1 MICAFNYLILFFA
14 FIQFCQYRL
23 HTSALKQ
30 YIVGGLKDFN
40 LFIWMLHIL
49 RHGGFSLQ
57 FNSYQFSM
65 SLKLNNLLA
74 YCSLLLLI
82 LLHNPIS
89 RTGEWSLVTA
99 SHCNS
104 TVWVAEWRQQDSHY
118 TVHIPGGL
126 HKIIISPTLDTHA
139 EHNPTRTNHDKYS
152 SLLLPLCISF
162 VAWKYTISLLVV
174 IESLSPVIMTVIIA
188 EMMTF

>member
-1 MICAFNYLILFFA
+1 M
-14 FIQFCQYRL
+14 
-23 HTSALKQ
+23 
-30 YIVGGLKDFN
+30 
-40 LFIWMLHIL
+40 
-49 RHGGFSLQ
+49 
-57 FNSYQFSM
+57 
-65 SLKLNNLLA
+65 
-74 YCSLLLLI
+74 
-82 LLHNPIS
+82 
-89 RTGEWSLVTA
+89 
-99 SHCNS
+99 
-104 TVWVAEWRQQDSHY
+104 AEWRQQDSHY

-188 EMMTF
+188 EMMTFSDEPLESRSLQFWFHGQDGFTMNEFAIKSSQAEHKNKPDNAPMPSMHS